1 MNYGEYMTDESHDLE
16 FDREVRYQ
24 KLAHLDL
31 RWVVERSS
39 EFMVFESM
47 ISH

>member
-24 KLAHLDL
+24 NWRIWIYDGLWSVQANLWFL
-31 RWVVERSS
+31 RV
-39 EFMVFESM
+39 
-47 ISH
+47 